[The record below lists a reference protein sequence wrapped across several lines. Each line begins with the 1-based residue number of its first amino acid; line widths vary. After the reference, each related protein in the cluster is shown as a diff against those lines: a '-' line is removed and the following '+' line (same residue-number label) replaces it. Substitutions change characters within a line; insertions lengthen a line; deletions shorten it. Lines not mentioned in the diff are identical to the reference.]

1 MALHTHLTQGPRTDP
16 QENLGKA
23 KPIPVTALEQLL
35 QEQTHISPRWGN
47 QEARLGSRCLQAETK
62 PRLLFQAEKAQKSSP
77 SLAARKEGRKRVC
90 AAPPPPPLPVTVFL
104 TDTQMA

>member
-1 MALHTHLTQGPRTDP
+1 M
-16 QENLGKA
+16 GKA
-23 KPIPVTALEQLL
+23 KPIPLTALEQLL

-47 QEARLGSRCLQAETK
+47 QEARLGSRCLQLAETK

-104 TDTQMA
+104 TTTQMA